1 MSVPHH
7 GAMATSTASGREP
20 HSDFA
25 VMTKGLTK
33 AYGTRM
39 AVSGIDL
46 AIPRGSLSG
55 FVGPNGAGK
64 TTTIRMLL
72 DLIRPTAGAGW
83 VLDKPLNR
91 PSEFLPKVGALV
103 ENPAFYPALSG
114 RENLRVLSRLGNIA
128 DDRIEPLLEMVG
140 LGERG
145 DDHFR
150 SYSLG
155 MKQRLGIAAAL
166 LPDPEL
172 FILDE
177 PTNGLD
183 PAGIAEMR
191 VLLQTIAKDGRTVL
205 VSSHLLS
212 EVEQMCTHLVVI
224 RSGKL
229 VFQGQVS
236 DLLDAQNVE
245 VTARPEDPADLMA
258 LGILADQLGK
268 RATVVNGQ
276 VTIAASDDDFSGQFN
291 RAAME
296 RGITLV
302 HLSADRPRLEEAF
315 LALTDGDN
323 ESATSSSHNG

>member
-1 MSVPHH
+1 
-7 GAMATSTASGREP
+7 
-20 HSDFA
+20 
-25 VMTKGLTK
+25 
-33 AYGTRM
+33 M

>member
-1 MSVPHH
+1 
-7 GAMATSTASGREP
+7 
-20 HSDFA
+20 
-25 VMTKGLTK
+25 
-33 AYGTRM
+33 
-39 AVSGIDL
+39 
-46 AIPRGSLSG
+46 
-55 FVGPNGAGK
+55 
-64 TTTIRMLL
+64 MLL

-91 PSEFLPKVGALV
+91 PSEFLPEVGALV

>member
-1 MSVPHH
+1 
-7 GAMATSTASGREP
+7 
-20 HSDFA
+20 
-25 VMTKGLTK
+25 
-33 AYGTRM
+33 M

-83 VLDKPLNR
+83 VLDKPLDK

-114 RENLRVLSRLGNIA
+114 RENLRVLARLGNIA
-128 DDRIEPLLEMVG
+128 EDRIDPLLDMVG
-140 LGERG
+140 LSERG

-172 FILDE
+172 LILDE

-191 VLLQTIAKDGRTVL
+191 DLLQTIAKDGRTVL

-245 VTARPEDPADLMA
+245 VIARPEDPADLVA
-258 LGILADQLGK
+258 LGTLADQLGK

>member
-1 MSVPHH
+1 MSMPHH
-7 GAMATSTASGREP
+7 GAMATSTASGLQP

-83 VLDKPLNR
+83 VLDKPLDK

-114 RENLRVLSRLGNIA
+114 RENLRVLARLGNIA
-128 DDRIEPLLEMVG
+128 VDRIDPLLDMVG
-140 LGERG
+140 LSERG

-172 FILDE
+172 LILDE

-191 VLLQTIAKDGRTVL
+191 DLLQTIAKDGRTVL

-245 VTARPEDPADLMA
+245 VIARPEDPADLVA
-258 LGILADQLGK
+258 LGTLADQLGK

>member
-7 GAMATSTASGREP
+7 GAMATSTGSGREP

>member
-1 MSVPHH
+1 
-7 GAMATSTASGREP
+7 
-20 HSDFA
+20 
-25 VMTKGLTK
+25 MTKGLTK

>member
-1 MSVPHH
+1 
-7 GAMATSTASGREP
+7 
-20 HSDFA
+20 
-25 VMTKGLTK
+25 
-33 AYGTRM
+33 M

-83 VLDKPLNR
+83 VLDKPLDK

-114 RENLRVLSRLGNIA
+114 RENLRVLARLGNIA
-128 DDRIEPLLEMVG
+128 VDRIDPLLDMVG
-140 LGERG
+140 LSERG

-172 FILDE
+172 LILDE

-191 VLLQTIAKDGRTVL
+191 DLLQTIAKDGRTVL

-245 VTARPEDPADLMA
+245 VIARPEDPADLVA
-258 LGILADQLGK
+258 LGTLADQLGK

>member
-1 MSVPHH
+1 MSMPHH
-7 GAMATSTASGREP
+7 GAMATSTPSRLQP
-20 HSDFA
+20 HSNFA

-33 AYGTRM
+33 TYGTRM

-91 PSEFLPKVGALV
+91 PCEFLPKVGALV
-103 ENPAFYPALSG
+103 ENPAFYPSLSG
-114 RENLRVLSRLGNIA
+114 RENLRVLAKLGNIA
-128 DDRIEPLLEMVG
+128 DDRIDPLLEMVG
-140 LGERG
+140 LSERG
-145 DDHFR
+145 HDHFR

-172 FILDE
+172 LILDE

-191 VLLQTIAKDGRTVL
+191 VLLQSIAKGDRTVL

-245 VTARPEDPADLMA
+245 VTARPEDPADLIA
-258 LGILADQLGK
+258 LGTLADQLGK
-268 RATVVNGQ
+268 QATVVNGQ

-302 HLSADRPRLEEAF
+302 HLSANRPRLEDAF
-315 LALTDGDN
+315 LALTDGDKD
-323 ESATSSSHNG
+323 SAASFSHPR

>member
-1 MSVPHH
+1 
-7 GAMATSTASGREP
+7 MATSTASGREP